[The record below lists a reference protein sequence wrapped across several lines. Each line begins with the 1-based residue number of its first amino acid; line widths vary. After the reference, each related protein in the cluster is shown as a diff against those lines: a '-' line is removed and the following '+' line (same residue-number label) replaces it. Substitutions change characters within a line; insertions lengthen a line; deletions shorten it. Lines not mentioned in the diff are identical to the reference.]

1 MKDFCWRLS
10 FSQYES
16 MLHNC
21 GSLRDGKQYCIK
33 LVLRLLKKLKPQ
45 LKPLNSYHLKTICFW
60 LQEEKG
66 PAPHQWSDDQRG
78 YLYHHWCYDQCKER
92 LKDALSLLESYLK
105 YQYCPHYFIRN
116 VNLFKKFSHQTC
128 AELALIVSNLKMNP
142 ETNRYLAKDVVPVE
156 GEGWGVTA
164 DMYPPSQIRTP
175 GSYPQADLGPPGPN
189 PLADMYPP
197 FANLDPRFISASGFG
212 APRPNSASGYVPPFA
227 NLDPRYRIWTPT
239 PRVQICQRIWTPFAD
254 LRPLPDFPFKHPLYH
269 IW

>member
-1 MKDFCWRLS
+1 M
-10 FSQYES
+10 
-16 MLHNC
+16 
-21 GSLRDGKQYCIK
+21 
-33 LVLRLLKKLKPQ
+33 
-45 LKPLNSYHLKTICFW
+45 YH
-60 LQEEKG
+60 Q
-66 PAPHQWSDDQRG
+66 
-78 YLYHHWCYDQCKER
+78 WCYDQCKER

-116 VNLFKKFSHQTC
+116 VNLFKKFRHQTF

-197 FANLDPRFISASGFG
+197 FANLNPRFISASGFG
-212 APRPNSASGYVPPFA
+212 APRPNSASGYVPPFANLDPRFISASGFGPPRSKSASGYVPPFANLDPRFISASGFGAPRSKSANGYVPPFA